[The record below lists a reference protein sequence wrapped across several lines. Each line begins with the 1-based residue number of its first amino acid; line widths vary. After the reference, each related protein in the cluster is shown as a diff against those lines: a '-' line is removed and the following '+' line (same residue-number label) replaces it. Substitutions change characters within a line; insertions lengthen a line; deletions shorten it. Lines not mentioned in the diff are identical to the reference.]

1 MLKQNPCRYCALAY
15 EYKGKHIPSYENKC
29 YECENR
35 KSHNEYLKSQRMFEE
50 GETITSLDELLRQE
64 WVMWYHQ
71 TKHIKVIM
79 NNQLGCVLRW
89 LKDGAFKEAIRKEP
103 IKAES
108 EE

>member
-1 MLKQNPCRYCALAY
+1 MLKQNPCRYCALAC
-15 EYKGKHIPSYENKC
+15 EYKGKHSPSYENKC

-50 GETITSLDELLRQE
+50 GETITLLDELLRQE

-71 TKHIKVIM
+71 TKHIEVFKSMQIRA
-79 NNQLGCVLRW
+79 VLKF
-89 LKDGAFKEAIRKEP
+89 LENGAFKEAIRKEP